1 MSNMFINGF
10 VILMLLI
17 TGCNPSSSFDQR
29 AGWIHRELLTL
40 DSHTDTPIDM
50 VRWNAD
56 IGQNLADSSWGGKV
70 DLPRMQKGGL
80 DAIFFAAWIGQGPRT
95 PEGYRQAREKVNRT
109 IQAIHDAVAK
119 NSDRAELAL
128 TAADAGRIVKA
139 GKHAVYIGIENGYAI
154 GVDLREIER
163 YYNLGARYMTL
174 CHTKNNDICDSSN
187 DTTEH
192 HGLSEFGKRV
202 VREMNRLGMM
212 VDLSHVSDESF
223 YDVLEITTAPV
234 IVSHSCARTVCDN
247 PRNLSDD
254 MLLALAENGG
264 VIQLAVY
271 TEYVKTPEP
280 NPEREAALQALDAKY
295 PNYEQMTEEEKNA
308 VRREY
313 YAIRKQYPLK
323 LATVSDLVDHID
335 HIVSL
340 IGIDYVGIGTDFDG
354 GGELADLQ
362 DVSQMP
368 NITKEL
374 LRRGYSKKNIQK
386 IWSGNFLRVFR
397 AVEQSRPKTI
407 G

>member
-1 MSNMFINGF
+1 MVKWLIN
-10 VILMLLI
+10 VMIIVSYIMNS
-17 TGCNPSSSFDQR
+17 CNNPANFDQKAR
-29 AGWIHRELLTL
+29 RIHHELLTL

-56 IGQNLADSSWGGKV
+56 IGQNLADSAWGGKV

-109 IQAIHDAVAK
+109 IQAIHDAIVK

-128 TAADAGRIVKA
+128 TAADAGQIAKT

-154 GVDLREIER
+154 GLDLSEIER
-163 YYNLGARYMTL
+163 YYNLGARYITL

-192 HGLSEFGKRV
+192 HGLSEFGKKI
-202 VREMNRLGMM
+202 VREMNRLGML

-234 IVSHSCARTVCDN
+234 IVSHSCARAVCDN

-280 NPEREAALQALDAKY
+280 NPEREAALQMLDAEY
-295 PNYEQMTEEEKNA
+295 PNYEQMTEAEKNA
-308 VRREY
+308 VRQEY
-313 YAIRKQYPLK
+313 YAIRKKYPLK
-323 LATVSDLVDHID
+323 LATVSDLVDHVD
-335 HIVSL
+335 HIVNL

-374 LRRGYSKKNIQK
+374 LRRGYSKKDIQK

>member
-1 MSNMFINGF
+1 MVKWLIN
-10 VILMLLI
+10 VMIIVSYIMNS
-17 TGCNPSSSFDQR
+17 CNNPANFDQKAR
-29 AGWIHRELLTL
+29 RIHHELLTL

-56 IGQNLADSSWGGKV
+56 IGQNLADSAWGGKV

-80 DAIFFAAWIGQGPRT
+80 DAIFFAAWIGQRPRT

-109 IQAIHDAVAK
+109 IQAIHDAIVK

-128 TAADAGRIVKA
+128 TAADAGQIAKT

-154 GVDLREIER
+154 GLDLSEIER
-163 YYNLGARYMTL
+163 YYNLGARYITL

-192 HGLSEFGKRV
+192 HGLSEFGKKI
-202 VREMNRLGMM
+202 VREMNRLGML

-234 IVSHSCARTVCDN
+234 IVSHSCARAVCDN

-280 NPEREAALQALDAKY
+280 NPEREAALQTLDAKY
-295 PNYEQMTEEEKNA
+295 PNYEQMTEEEKRV
-308 VRREY
+308 VRQEY
-313 YAIRKQYPLK
+313 YAIRKKYPLK
-323 LATVSDLVDHID
+323 LATVSDLVDHVD
-335 HIVSL
+335 HIVNL

-374 LRRGYSKKNIQK
+374 LRRGYSKKDIQK

>member
-1 MSNMFINGF
+1 MNRRRIIGLFILSVF
-10 VILMLLI
+10 LSS
-17 TGCNPSSSFDQR
+17 CDSSSNFDQR
-29 AGWIHRELLTL
+29 AERIHQQVLTL

-50 VRWNAD
+50 VRRNAD
-56 IGQNLADSSWGGKV
+56 IGQNLADSAWGGKV
-70 DLPRMQKGGL
+70 DLPRMQQGGL

-109 IQAIHDAVAK
+109 IQAIHNAVAK

-128 TAADAGRIVKA
+128 TAADARRIADA

-154 GVDLREIER
+154 GLELSEIER
-163 YYNLGARYMTL
+163 YYNLGTRYITL

-192 HGLSEFGKRV
+192 HGLSEFGERV
-202 VREMNRLGMM
+202 VREMNRLGMLI
-212 VDLSHVSDESF
+212 DLSHVSDESF

-234 IVSHSCARTVCDN
+234 IVSHSCARAVCDN

-271 TEYVKTPEP
+271 TEYVKTPDP
-280 NPEREAALQALDAKY
+280 NPKREAALQALDAKY
-295 PNYEQMTEEEKNA
+295 PNYEQMTEAEKNV
-308 VRREY
+308 VRKEY
-313 YAIRKQYPLK
+313 YAVRKKYPLK
-323 LATVSDLVDHID
+323 LATVSDLVDHVD
-335 HIVSL
+335 HIVKL

-374 LRRGYSKKNIQK
+374 LHRGYSKKDIQK

-397 AVEQSRPKTI
+397 AVEQRCPKTI

>member
-1 MSNMFINGF
+1 MRNMFINGF
-10 VILMLLI
+10 LIFVLLM
-17 TGCNPSSSFDQR
+17 TGCNPSSNFDQR
-29 AGWIHRELLTL
+29 AERIHQQVLTL

-56 IGQNLADSSWGGKV
+56 IGQNLADSAWGGKV

-109 IQAIHDAVAK
+109 IHAIHDAIVK

-128 TAADAGRIVKA
+128 TAADAGQIAKT

-154 GVDLREIER
+154 GLDLSEIER
-163 YYNLGARYMTL
+163 YYNLGARYITL

-192 HGLSEFGKRV
+192 HGLSEFGKKV
-202 VREMNRLGMM
+202 VREMNRLGML

-234 IVSHSCARTVCDN
+234 IVSHSCARAICDN

-280 NPEREAALQALDAKY
+280 NPEREAALQMLDAEY
-295 PNYEQMTEEEKNA
+295 PNYEQMTEAEKNA
-308 VRREY
+308 VRQEY
-313 YAIRKQYPLK
+313 YAIRKKYPLK
-323 LATVSDLVDHID
+323 LATVSDLVDHVD
-335 HIVSL
+335 HIVNL

-374 LRRGYSKKNIQK
+374 LRRGYSKKDIQK

>member
-1 MSNMFINGF
+1 MNTHRIIGLFI
-10 VILMLLI
+10 LLI
-17 TGCNPSSSFDQR
+17 FIGSCGPSSNFDRR
-29 AGWIHRELLTL
+29 AERIHQQVLTL

-95 PEGYRQAREKVNRT
+95 PEGYHQAREKVNRT

-128 TAADAGRIVKA
+128 TAADAGRIAKA
-139 GKHAVYIGIENGYAI
+139 GRHAIYIGIENGYAI
-154 GVDLREIER
+154 GSDLKEIER

-192 HGLSEFGKRV
+192 HGLSEFGKKV
-202 VREMNRLGMM
+202 VKEMNRLGMM

-234 IVSHSCARTVCDN
+234 IVSHSCARAVCDN

-254 MLLALAENGG
+254 MLLALVENGG

-295 PNYEQMTEEEKNA
+295 PNYEQMTEEEKSA

-323 LATVSDLVDHID
+323 LATVSDLVDHVD

-374 LRRGYSKKNIQK
+374 LRRGYSKKDIQK

>member
-29 AGWIHRELLTL
+29 AGRIHRELLTL

-50 VRWNAD
+50 VRRNAD

-95 PEGYRQAREKVNRT
+95 PEGYRQAGEKVNRT
-109 IQAIHDAVAK
+109 IQAIHDAVVK

-202 VREMNRLGMM
+202 VREMNRLGIM

>member
-1 MSNMFINGF
+1 MNTRRIIGLFI
-10 VILMLLI
+10 LLVLI
-17 TGCNPSSSFDQR
+17 GSCNPSSSFDQR
-29 AGWIHRELLTL
+29 AGRIHQELLTL

-95 PEGYRQAREKVNRT
+95 PEGYHQAREKVNRT

-128 TAADAGRIVKA
+128 TADDAGRITKA
-139 GKHAVYIGIENGYAI
+139 GKHAIYIGIENGYAI
-154 GVDLREIER
+154 GLDLREIEH

-234 IVSHSCARTVCDN
+234 IVSHSCARAICDN

-280 NPEREAALQALDAKY
+280 NPEREAALQALDTKY

-374 LRRGYSKKNIQK
+374 LRRGYPKKDIQK